1 MFTGIVQAVGR
12 ISRLEPRGGDVELV
26 IETGGLDLG
35 RCGVGDSIAVSG
47 ACLTATRLAP
57 GSFAADV
64 SRETLDKTVLGAL
77 AAGDPVNLELAL
89 RAGQPLGGHYV
100 TGHVDGVAEVVD
112 VHEDARSWR
121 VRFRVPEPLAR
132 YLAPK
137 GSATIDGV
145 SLTINEVEGQ
155 VFGVNLIPHTL
166 EVTTLGTL
174 VPGRRVNLEVDIIA
188 RYVERLLN
196 AAT

>member
-26 IETGGLDLG
+26 VETGGLDLG
-35 RCGVGDSIAVSG
+35 RCEVGDSIAVSG

-77 AAGDPVNLELAL
+77 APGDPVNLELAL

-121 VRFRVPEPLAR
+121 VRFRVPAPLAP
-132 YLAPK
+132 YIAPK

-145 SLTINEVEGQ
+145 SLTINEVEGR

-188 RYVERLLN
+188 RYVERLLH
-196 AAT
+196 AAN

>member
-26 IETGGLDLG
+26 VETGGLDLG
-35 RCGVGDSIAVSG
+35 RCEVGDSIAVSG

-77 AAGDPVNLELAL
+77 APGDPVNLELAL

-112 VHEDARSWR
+112 VHEDARSRR
-121 VRFRVPEPLAR
+121 VRFRVPASLAR
-132 YLAPK
+132 YIAPK

-145 SLTINEVEGQ
+145 SLTINEVEDR

-174 VPGRRVNLEVDIIA
+174 APGRHVNLEVDIIA
-188 RYVERLLN
+188 RYVERLLGV
-196 AAT
+196 AT